1 MKILAAEIDF
11 ADGVEYIATAAFAT
25 SGTDTPANKLFRA
38 RMADVTFERSVSF
51 AVWRGDRSL
60 VPAVQEIVLPNGDG
74 LLDEWL
80 DRDIK
85 DRQVILRSGTP
96 DQPYSTWPVRARL
109 TGDRIAQAGRTNI
122 TIKFKSKLS
131 RLDKQ
136 ATAVWP
142 DTTPNTEV
150 RGARKPIA
158 IGELAYA
165 GGVLYQHYSNF
176 ERFYSASDW
185 PIYGIATWWS
195 RYAFGLSTGYFVQGI
210 PEAIYGLRRRSTT
223 SNPGPDDRVCL
234 EMRGAVRYGTELLGA
249 EGEFTS
255 WTGDVPD
262 GWTVIENNGTVIE
275 SPTGSARIS
284 GEEPVIVWDGLTVGV
299 TYQVEVLTTAIEGGV
314 WEIRNGATLLHY
326 EPFDANFFEPRIW
339 RVSFVATDTELSIG
353 IPLGSTGTLVVDRV
367 RIWPITPVD
376 RIEAWVEH
384 LCIDRGDL
392 VAGDLD
398 SPSLAALEAAK
409 DGKLAYANPQG
420 VGVSELLWKALDSLN
435 AALFEGIDGKLK
447 AAWLQDPTAMDATGT
462 ITDSDLVESWEW
474 EDDEMDGLST
484 SLIYGVNYAQLSE
497 SELQT
502 LLSFVSLS
510 QPTVEALKR
519 ADRRVTSTVTPGAHY
534 ARAADQEPAA
544 SLLVSLADAQAE
556 VEDRCGL
563 AEGRRRFGR
572 AAIRDRAAFADMEPG
587 QAWTVE
593 SARWGTFKVYI
604 VLVRGTLLA
613 SEPVLR
619 LRVWR

>member
-51 AVWRGDRSL
+51 AVWRGDRTIL
-60 VPAVQEIVLPNGDG
+60 PAVQELVIPNADG
-74 LLDEWL
+74 LLDAWL

-85 DRQVILRSGTP
+85 DRQVVLRSGTP
-96 DQPYSTWPVRARL
+96 DQPYSTWAVRARL
-109 TGDRIAQAGRTNI
+109 TGDRIAQAGRTSI

-176 ERFYSASDW
+176 ERFYSVSDW
-185 PIYGIATWWS
+185 PIYGISTWWS

-223 SNPGPDDRVCL
+223 SNPGPDDRLCL
-234 EMRGAVRYGTELLGA
+234 EMRGAVRYGAELLGA
-249 EGEFTS
+249 DGEFTN

-262 GWTVIENNGTVIE
+262 GWTVVENNGAVTQA
-275 SPTGSARIS
+275 PTGSARIS
-284 GEEPVIVWDGLTVGV
+284 GEEPIIVWDGLTVGV
-299 TYQVEVLTTAIEGGV
+299 AYQIEVLTTTVETGA
-314 WEIRNGATLLHY
+314 WEIRNGATLVHY
-326 EPFDANFFEPRIW
+326 EPFDANFGVPRIW

-353 IPLGSTGTLVVDRV
+353 IPVGASGTLVVDRV

-376 RIEAWVEH
+376 RIQGWVEH
-384 LCIDRGDL
+384 LCVDRGDL
-392 VAGDLD
+392 SDADLD
-398 SPSLAALEAAK
+398 STSLAALEAAK
-409 DGKLAYANPQG
+409 DWKLAFANPQG
-420 VGVSELLWKALDSLN
+420 IGNSELLWKALDSLN
-435 AALFEGIDGKLK
+435 AALFEGVDGKLK
-447 AAWLQDPTAMDATGT
+447 ATWLQDPSGMDSAGT
-462 ITDSDLVESWEW
+462 ITDDDLVESWEW
-474 EDDEMDGLST
+474 DDDEMDGLST
-484 SLIYGVNYAQLSE
+484 SLIYAVNYAQLSE

-502 LLSFVSLS
+502 LLSYVSLS
-510 QPTVEALKR
+510 QPTIEALRR
-519 ADRRVTSTVTPGAHY
+519 ADRRVSSTVTPGAHY
-534 ARAADQEPAA
+534 VRAADQDPAP
-544 SLLVSLADAQAE
+544 SLLVTLADAQSE
-556 VEDRCGL
+556 VDDRCGL
-563 AEGRRRFGR
+563 ADSRRRFGR
-572 AAIRDRAAFADMEPG
+572 AALRDRAAFASMEPG

-593 SARWGTFKVYI
+593 SERYGTFQVFV
-604 VLVRGTLLA
+604 VLVRGTLLS
-613 SEPVLR
+613 SEPILR
-619 LRVWR
+619 VRVWR